1 MENRALRVSFVELGF
16 DYDDIGPKRA
26 SLHDGGG
33 ALHEAGHHHCHI
45 HTHVKIGWVNHF
57 VE

>member
-1 MENRALRVSFVELGF
+1 MENRALLVPFVEFGF
-16 DYDDIGPKRA
+16 DRDDIGPKRA
-26 SLHDGGG
+26 SPHDGG

-45 HTHVKIGWVNHF
+45 HTHVQIGWVNHF